1 MTTTEQLAAIDVEKL
16 MGFNAAF
23 EARP

>member
-1 MTTTEQLAAIDVEKL
+1 MTTTEQLAAIGVEKL
-16 MGFNAAF
+16 TGFNAVF